1 MGGSYF
7 MTSNTQPEADTSR
20 AKQQNT
26 VWSVDGAEKSS
37 ALPNETYLKVE
48 KRSADWMQLSTLRK
62 SKKESE
68 NENSEQVQSLK
79 FVTIW

>member
-1 MGGSYF
+1 

-37 ALPNETYLKVE
+37 ALPNEKYQKV
-48 KRSADWMQLSTLRK
+48 
-62 SKKESE
+62 KKGKCRL
-68 NENSEQVQSLK
+68 NAPVNNNKEQK
-79 FVTIW
+79 GK

>member
-37 ALPNETYLKVE
+37 ALPNEKYQEV
-48 KRSADWMQLSTLRK
+48 
-62 SKKESE
+62 KKG
-68 NENSEQVQSLK
+68 K
-79 FVTIW
+79 C